1 MLKATYDLDTKVLTI
16 FGNNIKTFVET
27 IDEMGEWRTVNDT
40 DGVPLFDV
48 QLDFDDSIDETSKN
62 TELNVENY
70 NLQYVNLIKISEDKD
85 GVMYEMGHN
94 WMNAELTVIKT
105 KKGLKVLGT
114 TDEIKFEANN
124 NTRYEVRS
132 KEGYILFESK
142 SLNKT
147 SDYKVLHGSEK
158 CFVVAIDELGIERKL
173 N

>member
-48 QLDFDDSIDETSKN
+48 QLDFDDSIDENKN
-62 TELNVENY
+62 TILNVENY
-70 NLQYVNLIKISEDKD
+70 NLQYVNLVKAQD
-85 GVMYEMGHN
+85 GFIGVEMGDN
-94 WMNAELTVIKT
+94 WQNAELTIIKT

-114 TDEIKFEANN
+114 TDEIKFTPSK
-124 NTRYEVRS
+124 NTRYEVRN
-132 KEGYILFESK
+132 KVGDVVYK
-142 SLNKT
+142 TKNLNAF
-147 SDYKVLHGSEK
+147 SDYTVLNVCK
-158 CFVVAIDELGIERKL
+158 DCVFVAVDELGIERKL

>member
-40 DGVPLFDV
+40 DGIPLFDV

-62 TELNVENY
+62 TKLNVENY

-114 TDEIKFEANN
+114 TDEINFEANLK
-124 NTRYEVRS
+124 TRYEVRS
-132 KEGYILFESK
+132 KEGDMVFESK
-142 SLNKT
+142 SLNKI
-147 SDYKVLHGSEK
+147 SDYKVLHGTEK
-158 CFVVAIDELGIERKL
+158 CFVVAIDELGLERKL
-173 N
+173 S